1 MDTTAQQEFR
11 RDQAEP
17 ARRRKSLRATLALC
31 LGGLQFVAILSVT
44 LSSFVSS
51 ENALLRQSRNSL
63 NEVSVNVIS
72 QVKSFLNP
80 ARQALDA
87 TRRLAENDVLD
98 INDTAALESHFFQ
111 QLQVAPQLAG
121 IYLADDTGRFVYVM
135 RSEEP
140 GRYRTKVI
148 PPFPFGS
155 TEHPADYQWRND
167 RFTLLETSDTL
178 TDTYEARSRPWFR
191 MVTEAKAPIWT
202 QPYIFYTTRQP
213 GITYGVPVLDEAG
226 GIRAILGVDIQIDAL
241 SGFLLDIWSERR
253 GAALVLNE
261 DGAVLAHPTLVLIQ
275 QGADFDNLELPRV
288 NEIDDPLARK
298 AFGTG
303 SQTGMAGVAGPV
315 HTDFELNGQDY
326 VAMLIEVSEPG
337 LRWLIGLYAAED
349 NFIGE
354 IKKSRVQGI
363 WIAFSIAILTGAIGL
378 ALADRIYAPVRS
390 FASQTRRVSSGEITP
405 EEGLRSPY
413 RELEDTGAALAQEV
427 RQRQRFETAYG
438 RTFDLAS
445 RGMAQIAPDTGR
457 FLRVNEQL
465 CDIMGYPPDAL
476 EKMTLAETLPEDGQQ
491 IAVKFRE
498 TLLQDSEFIAEN
510 QFIRRDGST
519 IWLRVNAILIRDE
532 NGVPDHAV
540 AIIDDVSDRKQ
551 AEDEASRLS
560 RDLSH
565 VARVNL
571 MGEMASGL
579 AHELNQPLSAIS
591 YNVDAA
597 KITLEE
603 IGDPDPELTQILSD
617 IDRQS
622 RRAGDII
629 RALRD
634 VVRKDRGRQSPFEL
648 GGLIR
653 QTVILMEA
661 EAREHDITL
670 VYHKSDLPL
679 VTGNRTQ
686 IAQVLVNLLRN
697 AIDAL
702 TRDPGD
708 GGQITISTQVTEAQ
722 VEVRV
727 ADNGPGVSDDVTLFN
742 TFDTQKSDG
751 MGLGLS
757 ICRTIVKANGGT
769 IWHEPTDASGACF
782 CFTLHRSDRPEEDA

>member
-1 MDTTAQQEFR
+1 MA
-11 RDQAEP
+11 
-17 ARRRKSLRATLALC
+17 
-31 LGGLQFVAILSVT
+31 VLSVT
-44 LSSFVSS
+44 LSTFVSS
-51 ENALLRQSRNSL
+51 ENALLRQSRTSL

-98 INDTAALESHFFQ
+98 ISDTTALERHFFE

-121 IYLADDTGRFVYVM
+121 IYLADETGRFVYVM
-135 RSEEP
+135 RTEEP

-148 PPFPFGS
+148 PPFPLGLI
-155 TEHPADYQWRND
+155 EHPADFQWRND
-167 RFTLLETSDTL
+167 RFTLLETADTL
-178 TDTYEARSRPWFR
+178 TDSYEARSRPWFR
-191 MVTEAKAPIWT
+191 MVNAVQAPIWT

-226 GIRAILGVDIQIDAL
+226 EIRAILGVDIQIDAL

-261 DGAVLAHPTLVLIQ
+261 DGSVLAHPTLVLIEQ
-275 QGADFDNLELPRV
+275 DADFDNPELPMV
-288 NEIDDPLARK
+288 DQIDDPLARQ
-298 AFGTG
+298 AFGTLAQSG
-303 SQTGMAGVAGPV
+303 RGEVEGPV
-315 HTDFELNGQDY
+315 HTDFELDGQDY

-337 LRWLIGLYAAED
+337 LSWLIGLYAAED

-354 IKKSRVQGI
+354 IKKNRVQGI
-363 WIAFSIAILTGAIGL
+363 WIALSIAILSGAIGL
-378 ALADRIYAPVRS
+378 ALADRIYAPVRT
-390 FASQTRRVSSGEITP
+390 FASQTQRLSSGEIAP
-405 EEGLRSPY
+405 EEGLHSPY
-413 RELEDTGAALAQEV
+413 RELEDTGAAFTQEM
-427 RQRQRFETAYG
+427 RQRQRFEAAYD

-445 RGMAQIAPDTGR
+445 RGMAQIAPETGR

-465 CDIMGYPPDAL
+465 CDIMGYQPGEMAN
-476 EKMTLAETLPEDGQQ
+476 MTLADTLPKDEKQ
-491 IAVKFRE
+491 IAVTFRE

-510 QFIRRDGST
+510 QFVRKEGST
-519 IWLRVNAILIRDE
+519 VWLRVNAILIRDE

-540 AIIDDVSDRKQ
+540 AIVDDVSEQKQ
-551 AEDEASRLS
+551 AEAEASRLN

-597 KITLEE
+597 KITLDE
-603 IGDPDPELTQILSD
+603 IGNPEPELAEILSD

-629 RALRD
+629 RALRE
-634 VVRKDRGRQSPFEL
+634 VVRKDRGRQAPFEL

-653 QTVILMEA
+653 QTVTLMES
-661 EAREHDITL
+661 EA
-670 VYHKSDLPL
+670 KSHEIMLDFSETELPE

-686 IAQVLVNLLRN
+686 VAQILVNLLRN

-702 TRDPGD
+702 ARESTPNGR
-708 GGQITISTQVTEAQ
+708 ITICCAIAGDFIEVQ
-722 VEVRV
+722 VE
-727 ADNGPGVSDDVTLFN
+727 DNGPGIDENVTLFD
-742 TFDTQKSDG
+742 TFDTQKTDG

-769 IWHEPTDASGACF
+769 IWYEPTDGSGARF
-782 CFTLHRSDRPEEDA
+782 CFTLRRSDRPEEATT